1 MVSEL
6 MNKLVNKNLR
16 VIYNIISSYFIS
28 LSEWYFSYI
37 LATILSLLFVLII
50 GGILFIGGS
59 ILIDFLIGLFIILVA
74 IHVYM
79 SFKAIFHDYIY
90 NRYIIIICNN
100 LLLLLIIGMTVE
112 ILFN

>member
-6 MNKLVNKNLR
+6 INKIVNKNIR
-16 VIYNIISSYFIS
+16 VIYNIINSYFIS

-59 ILIDFLIGLFIILVA
+59 ILIDFLIGLFIILVG
-74 IHVYM
+74 IHVYI
-79 SFKAIFHDYIY
+79 SFKGIFHDYIY
-90 NRYIIIICNN
+90 NRYIVIICNN
-100 LLLLLIIGMTVE
+100 LLILLVIGMIGE